1 MPGRAEREAARL
13 SVMAGARLILLHV
26 IEKCYNS
33 GFLATDSPEWKA
45 IHDSWFSE
53 ARSLLD
59 KKEEAIREQ
68 GCYSIKKEV
77 RCGEL
82 VFEVAGVAV
91 EQGASVIVA
100 PICRGFSLKGLL
112 AQSFS
117 SRLMELSPCPVMLIN
132 EQDQAASM

>member
-1 MPGRAEREAARL
+1 MRYGSILCITGDLDRPGKTEREAARL
-13 SVMAGARLILLHV
+13 SRLVGCRLILLHV

-68 GCYSIKKEV
+68 GCY
-77 RCGEL
+77 
-82 VFEVAGVAV
+82 
-91 EQGASVIVA
+91 
-100 PICRGFSLKGLL
+100 
-112 AQSFS
+112 
-117 SRLMELSPCPVMLIN
+117 
-132 EQDQAASM
+132 